1 VPGGNIM
8 AILRLF
14 DGIGD
19 CFYLF
24 LRKSRFYRLL
34 KMRAAEAGMS
44 LSEFLV
50 REVSL
55 IADRPSLD
63 EILKRIKGRG
73 SISPSE
79 ISASAVRAEREARF

>member
-1 VPGGNIM
+1 MYVTHMSKMIQIRNVP
-8 AILRLF
+8 
-14 DGIGD
+14 DHVH
-19 CFYLF
+19 
-24 LRKSRFYRLL
+24 RLL

-79 ISASAVRAEREARF
+79 TSASAIRAEREARF

>member
-1 VPGGNIM
+1 MSKMIQIRNVPDHIH
-8 AILRLF
+8 
-14 DGIGD
+14 
-19 CFYLF
+19 
-24 LRKSRFYRLL
+24 RLL

-55 IADRPSLD
+55 IADRPSLN

-73 SISPSE
+73 SISLSE
-79 ISASAVRAEREARF
+79 ISASAVHAEREARF

>member
-1 VPGGNIM
+1 MYVTHMSKMIQIRNVPDHIH
-8 AILRLF
+8 
-14 DGIGD
+14 
-19 CFYLF
+19 
-24 LRKSRFYRLL
+24 RLL

-63 EILKRIKGRG
+63 EILKRIKGHG

-79 ISASAVRAEREARF
+79 ASASAVRAEREARF

>member
-1 VPGGNIM
+1 MSKMIQIRNVPDHIH
-8 AILRLF
+8 
-14 DGIGD
+14 
-19 CFYLF
+19 
-24 LRKSRFYRLL
+24 RLL

-55 IADRPSLD
+55 IADRPSLN
-63 EILKRIKGRG
+63 EILKHIKSQG

-79 ISASAVRAEREARF
+79 TSASAVRAEREARF